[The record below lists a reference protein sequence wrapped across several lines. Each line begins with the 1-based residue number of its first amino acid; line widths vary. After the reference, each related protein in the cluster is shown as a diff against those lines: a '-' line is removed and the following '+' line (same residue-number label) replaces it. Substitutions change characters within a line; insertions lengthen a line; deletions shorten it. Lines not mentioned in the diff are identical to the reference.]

1 MSDFEEFKQAEKSGW
16 EAQGGRYHL
25 GVEKFTT
32 IAAPALLEM
41 AQVGEGLSKPE
52 DVPRAEEAVHLFRAR
67 TLPVIQTRPTDSRV
81 IWIHDGDALIR
92 RPRQQHGLATP

>member
-41 AQVGEGLSKPE
+41 AQVGEG
-52 DVPRAEEAVHLFRAR
+52 AVGVVDYSVVRVVLGRFR
-67 TLPVIQTRPTDSRV
+67 
-81 IWIHDGDALIR
+81 
-92 RPRQQHGLATP
+92 